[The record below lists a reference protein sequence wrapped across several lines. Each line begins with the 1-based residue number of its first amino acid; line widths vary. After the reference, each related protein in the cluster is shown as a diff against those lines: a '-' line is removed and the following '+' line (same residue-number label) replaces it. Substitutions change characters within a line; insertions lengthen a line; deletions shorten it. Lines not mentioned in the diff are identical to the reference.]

1 MEERNKAE
9 KKSMTK
15 AEKTLFRFIG
25 TPLFIIVLALGVS
38 LGWVRFILNSIWE
51 VSTESVK
58 KIDDALSESLEP

>member
-1 MEERNKAE
+1 
-9 KKSMTK
+9 MTK
-15 AEKTLFRFIG
+15 TEKTLFRFIG

-58 KIDDALSESLEP
+58 KIEDALSESLEP